1 MIELS
6 FAVAPGVALAAD
18 AWEGERRP
26 WFLLVHGLASNRNMW
41 RGVAELLA
49 EAGFAVVAVD
59 LRGHGRSSKPDDGYE
74 VAAVSGDLAAV
85 IEQHGLGRAAVAGQ
99 SWGGNVVLE
108 LARQRPDLVSGAV
121 AVDGGWI
128 DLQARF
134 PSWDECASVLAP
146 PALAGLH
153 VSEIEAL
160 IAEHHPDWPPS
171 GVSGL
176 LDNFEVGP
184 DETVTPW
191 LTRPRHMSALRGLW
205 EDRPGVRYPEINVP
219 TLLLPAYGS
228 EAEWSGD
235 KQLAV
240 AAAASA
246 IPNVRVDGRQA
257 DHDVHAQHPAWVAS
271 SLIECLEQGF
281 FA

>member
-1 MIELS
+1 MIGVR
-6 FAVAPGVALAAD
+6 FPVAPGVELAAD

-26 WFLLVHGLASNRNMW
+26 WFLLVHGLASNRSMW

-49 EAGFAVVAVD
+49 GAGFGVVAVD
-59 LRGHGRSSKPDDGYE
+59 LRGHGRSSKPDDGYQVPA
-74 VAAVSGDLAAV
+74 VAADLAAV
-85 IEQHGLGRAAVAGQ
+85 VEQHGHGRAVVAGQ
-99 SWGGNVVLE
+99 SWGGNTVLD
-108 LARQRPDLVSGAV
+108 LARQRPDLVCGGV

-134 PSWDECASVLAP
+134 PTWDECASALAP

-153 VSEIEAL
+153 VNEIQAL
-160 IAEHHPDWPPS
+160 IAERHPDWPPS

-176 LDNFEVGP
+176 LDNFEVGR
-184 DETVTPW
+184 DGTVAPW

-205 EDRPGVRYPEINVP
+205 EDRPGARYPEIKVP

-240 AAAASA
+240 DAAASA
-246 IPNVRVDGRQA
+246 IPNVRVNGMQA
-257 DHDVHAQHPAWVAS
+257 DHDVHAQHPTWVAAA
-271 SLIECLEQGF
+271 LIECVEQGF